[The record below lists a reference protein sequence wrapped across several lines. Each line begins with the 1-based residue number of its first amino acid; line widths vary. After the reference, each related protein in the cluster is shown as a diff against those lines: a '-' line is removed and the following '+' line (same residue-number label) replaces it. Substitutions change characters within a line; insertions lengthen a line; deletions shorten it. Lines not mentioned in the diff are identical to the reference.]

1 MNSVII
7 IKNVPYEYVNNAE
20 RYSTHTEIFKVSYAP
35 FFAVEL
41 TLGIYANKKIIIVKN
56 CA

>member
-1 MNSVII
+1 MYIAEN
-7 IKNVPYEYVNNAE
+7 VNNAE
-20 RYSTHTEIFKVSYAP
+20 RYSTHTEILKVSYAP

-41 TLGIYANKKIIIVKN
+41 ALEIYANKKIVIVKN

>member
-1 MNSVII
+1 MNSVI

-20 RYSTHTEIFKVSYAP
+20 RYSMHTEIFKVSYAP

-41 TLGIYANKKIIIVKN
+41 ALEIYANKKIIIVKN